1 MDVKKSTQTWIR
13 LAEIIEDR
21 IATATDAD
29 LASFQ
34 LELENLVA
42 DHKEIVDGLV
52 MMVRS
57 IKKMRAARKKRV
69 RSVFKRSKK
78 K

>member
-13 LAEIIEDR
+13 FAEIIEDR
-21 IATATDAD
+21 IATDAD

-34 LELENLVA
+34 LELEKLVA

>member
-13 LAEIIEDR
+13 FAEIIEDR
-21 IATATDAD
+21 IATDAD